1 MIHRGTGGAM
11 CYLDNDIDEDMSGKN
26 KILYQSQ

>member
-11 CYLDNDIDEDMSGKN
+11 CYLDIDTDKDMPGNN